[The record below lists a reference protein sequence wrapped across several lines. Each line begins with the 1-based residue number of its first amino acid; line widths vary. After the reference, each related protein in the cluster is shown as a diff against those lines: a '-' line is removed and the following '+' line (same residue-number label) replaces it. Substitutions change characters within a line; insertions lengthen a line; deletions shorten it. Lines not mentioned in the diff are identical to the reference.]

1 MNQHFNENKK
11 NSQFT
16 KAVLL
21 GALAGA
27 VISLFDKD
35 TRSSVVVNGRS
46 FASGVK
52 NFLLHPD
59 GVLNQVKEAT
69 GTMRSTVE
77 KISDDVAFIADKV
90 DEFKEVPSQLV
101 KMVIDTKESFEQD
114 KGSYTSSTDIPQK
127 ETTL

>member
-1 MNQHFNENKK
+1 MNENSVGNKK

-16 KAVLL
+16 KAILL

-27 VISLFDKD
+27 AISLINKD
-35 TRSSVVVNGRS
+35 TRSSVADNGKS
-46 FASGVK
+46 IASGVK

-77 KISDDVAFIADKV
+77 KISDDVTFIAEKV
-90 DEFKEVPSQLV
+90 EEFKEVPSQLV

-114 KGSYTSSTDIPQK
+114 TGRHTSTDIPIK
-127 ETTL
+127 RTTV

>member
-1 MNQHFNENKK
+1 MTQHFNENKK

-27 VISLFDKD
+27 VISLFDKE
-35 TRSSVVVNGRS
+35 TRSSVAGNGKS

-69 GTMRSTVE
+69 GTMRRTVE
-77 KISDDVAFIADKV
+77 KISDDVSFIADKV
-90 DEFKEVPSQLV
+90 EEFKEVPSQLV

-114 KGSYTSSTDIPQK
+114 KGSNTSRVIPQK
-127 ETTL
+127 QTTL

>member
-35 TRSSVVVNGRS
+35 TRSSVAVNGRS

-52 NFLLHPD
+52 TFLLHPD

-127 ETTL
+127 QTTL

>member
-1 MNQHFNENKK
+1 MNENSVGNKK

-16 KAVLL
+16 KAILL

-27 VISLFDKD
+27 AISLINKD
-35 TRSSVVVNGRS
+35 TRSSVADSGKS
-46 FASGVK
+46 IASDVK

-77 KISDDVAFIADKV
+77 KISDDVTFIAEKV
-90 DEFKEVPSQLV
+90 EEFKEVPSQLV

-114 KGSYTSSTDIPQK
+114 TRSHTSTDIPIK
-127 ETTL
+127 RTTV